1 MLLRSYDVAFL
12 FWRFAALYLSQQA
25 LGECI
30 SQTVPSFACDSF
42 GKTPCSLPLWE
53 TLSLLAFWGGLH
65 TLVCAFQATLSFGS
79 HANSVHKNAFSRCAC
94 RFWSDNRVAVVCVF
108 ALQGYHQVYSQN
120 VAFFLAY
127 PVNDN
132 LLFLSSKHVYCE
144 IRMLPFHFVNLWN
157 WHWEVNPAKLRPS
170 YFATFLVEA
179 YTCSFLQEMV
189 HIVRHKCTPP
199 QSFYHPARPPLRPG
213 FYFAVYFVDKMV
225 KCGVVASI
233 DTSLFSTNEAIH

>member
-12 FWRFAALYLSQQA
+12 FWRFAALYLSQRA

-30 SQTVPSFACDSF
+30 SQTVPLFTCDSF
-42 GKTPCSLPLWE
+42 GKTPCSLPIWE

-79 HANSVHKNAFSRCAC
+79 HANSVHKNAYSSCAC

-127 PVNDN
+127 PVDDN

-199 QSFYHPARPPLRPG
+199 QFFLSPSQTSFETRL
-213 FYFAVYFVDKMV
+213 
-225 KCGVVASI
+225 
-233 DTSLFSTNEAIH
+233 LFRRLLCR